1 MTKYR
6 SYFINLKLTQ
16 KNMKIFNKFWHV
28 FKESSQVLV
37 CTADLQLREQQDCLH
52 CYFKVIVKGVRIWEI
67 FFGWT

>member
-6 SYFINLKLTQ
+6 SYFINFQLAQ

-37 CTADLQLREQQDCLH
+37 CTADLQLREQQDYLH
-52 CYFKVIVKGVRIWEI
+52 CYFKVIVKGVRI
-67 FFGWT
+67 